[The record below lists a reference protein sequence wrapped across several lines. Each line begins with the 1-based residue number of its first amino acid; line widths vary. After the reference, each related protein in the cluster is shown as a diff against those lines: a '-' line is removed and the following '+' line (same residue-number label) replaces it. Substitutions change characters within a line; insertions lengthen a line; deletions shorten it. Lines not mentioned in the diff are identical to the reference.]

1 MADVLQQIS
10 DACWKQLL
18 SADIGPKDTSSQALL
33 SASQTAGYRVLSTCS
48 K

>member
-18 SADIGPKDTSSQALL
+18 SADIGPQDTSSQALL
-33 SASQTAGYRVLSTCS
+33 SASQQPGNRALLTCS
-48 K
+48 N